1 MSGASLPPPA
11 ADWAFFLDIDGTLL
25 EHADTPDAVQVD
37 GAMRSLLSDL
47 QGGAGG
53 ALALISGRAV
63 ADVDRLFAPLLL
75 PVAGQH
81 GAERRDAAGRMH
93 RHDFPAA
100 PVRRAAQRLAT
111 FAAAHAGLLLEDK
124 GRSLALHYRLAPQLE
139 QQARALVDEVV
150 AELGEGFELQRG
162 KMVLEIRPGGR
173 DKGSAIEEYMAEPP
187 FRGRTPVFIGDDL
200 TDEFGFGVVNAM
212 GGVSVKVGEGPSQ
225 ARWRIADAAAV
236 GAWLADWA
244 ARYARQRA

>member
-1 MSGASLPPPA
+1 MSRASLPPPA

-25 EHADTPDAVQVD
+25 EHADTPDAVRVD
-37 GAMRSLLSDL
+37 GAMRALLSDL
-47 QGGAGG
+47 QAGAGG

-75 PVAGQH
+75 PAAGQH
-81 GAERRDAAGRMH
+81 GAERRDGAGRVH

-100 PVRRAAQRLAT
+100 PVRRAAERLAA
-111 FAAAHAGLLLEDK
+111 FAAAHPGLLLEDK
-124 GRSLALHYRLAPQLE
+124 GRSLALHYRRAPQLE
-139 QQARALVDEVV
+139 QRASALVDQVV

-173 DKGSAIEEYMAEPP
+173 DKGSAIEEFMAEPP

-236 GAWLADWA
+236 RAWLADWA